1 MPKARRKPKPKKSQL
16 DKFKD
21 LARQLGA
28 DESESAFIE
37 KIREGA
43 KRKPP
48 KPECRAMAE
57 STPDKE
63 MRRGMMVLAEKLAEL
78 TERRERFR
86 D

>member
-1 MPKARRKPKPKKSQL
+1 MPKARRKPKPKISQL
-16 DKFKD
+16 DKFKA

-48 KPECRAMAE
+48 KPE
-57 STPDKE
+57 
-63 MRRGMMVLAEKLAEL
+63 
-78 TERRERFR
+78 R
-86 D
+86 DN